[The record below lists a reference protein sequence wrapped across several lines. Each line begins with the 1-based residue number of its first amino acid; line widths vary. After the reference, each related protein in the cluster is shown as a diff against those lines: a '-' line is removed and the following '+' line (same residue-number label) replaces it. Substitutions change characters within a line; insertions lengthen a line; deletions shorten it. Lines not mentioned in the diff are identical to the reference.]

1 MLVEKLMF
9 LTATLD
15 FWKNSPYTKRLTMNK
30 KLILTE
36 KPSVAADI
44 AEALGGFTKTKDHY
58 ENDSTYITWAVGHLV
73 TLAEP
78 EDYDKAYKY
87 WTLQSL
93 PIIPSR
99 FDLKPIEKTE
109 SRLKHIKELLK
120 KKDVDE
126 IINACD
132 AGREGELIFRYI
144 TDYLEASDVKTER
157 LWLQSMTRKA
167 IGEGFKHLRPGNELE
182 NLAQAARCRSQ
193 ADWLIGIN
201 STRAFTRRMGTLL
214 SIGRVQTPTLSIL
227 VEREKIITS
236 FEHQTYFE
244 VFATFKAKSGK
255 YQGKWFIEA
264 PKNGK
269 ASLLDSKELEAF
281 ANSQGIVSKSAV
293 KFDSNVKK
301 GDRLEKLADIEA
313 AQKILST
320 VDDKEGTITQEETKL
335 TKEGPGLL
343 FDLNEL
349 QRQSNKRFGFS
360 ASTTLNIAQ
369 ALYEEKKLITYPRT
383 DSKYLPEDYT
393 TVVPSILREL
403 NNSSYSDV
411 VKPLIAKPVEKKK
424 RIFDTSKVSDHF
436 AIIPTEKSPDGIEM
450 TPAQAKVYDLIV
462 KRFLAAFYPDAV
474 WEETHRVTTV
484 EEFTFRTD
492 SKSLKEPG
500 FYEVYGRETEDDD
513 KLPKVSEGE
522 KVKTIETNSVEKQ
535 TQPPPRYNDAT
546 LLSAMEGAGKLI
558 DDEELREAMKQKGL
572 GTPATRAS
580 IIERL
585 IDVGY
590 VERVQKEIIP
600 TGKGIALYDT
610 LMSFPLPE
618 LCSPEMTGEWEYKLT
633 RIEQGNLKSES
644 FMDSIVEFTKEMITK
659 VKEGRADARVNPENA
674 EVIGKCPLCGGAI
687 IENFK
692 AFGCENYKPKKNA
705 KKKTEDDT
713 GCAFAIW
720 KTIAGKFITKDIA
733 KELLEAGKSGP
744 HKGFRSKTGRP
755 FGATLLLE
763 KDGSIKFEFDNT
775 KTEKDENAPP
785 PSDPVP
791 VCPCPI
797 CDGTIMDIGSNYRC
811 SNYKKTCN
819 LNVGK
824 VILGKEITPE
834 LLSQLLE
841 NRKTEKIS
849 GFISRKG
856 RPFSAFLVMD
866 DKGKVGFEFENNGEK
881 STGKTTRTASKTT
894 RRSKKSA

>member
-1 MLVEKLMF
+1 
-9 LTATLD
+9 
-15 FWKNSPYTKRLTMNK
+15 MNK

-44 AEALGGFTKTKDHY
+44 AEALGGFTKTKEHY
-58 ENDSTYITWAVGHLV
+58 ESDNAYITWAVGHLV

-93 PIIPSR
+93 PIIPQI
-99 FDLKPIEKTE
+99 FQLKPIEKTE
-109 SRLKHIKELLK
+109 SRLKHIKEILK
-120 KKDVDE
+120 KKEVSE
-126 IINACD
+126 VINACD

-144 TDYLEASDVKTER
+144 TDFLEAGDVPAQR
-157 LWLQSMTRKA
+157 LWLQSMTRTA
-167 IGEGFKHLRPGNELE
+167 IADGFKKLRPGNELE

-214 SIGRVQTPTLSIL
+214 SIGRVQTPTLSIM

-236 FEHQTYFE
+236 FIPQTYYE
-244 VFATFKAKSGK
+244 VFATFKAKSGS
-255 YQGKWFIEA
+255 YDGKWFIEA
-264 PKNGK
+264 PRNGK
-269 ASLLDSKELEAF
+269 ASLLDSKELEEF
-281 ANSQGIVSKSAV
+281 AKSNGLVSKSAV
-293 KFDSNVKK
+293 AFNKDIKK
-301 GDRLEKLADIEA
+301 GDRLERLNDKGA
-313 AQKILST
+313 AQTIIDS
-320 VDDKEGTITQEETKL
+320 VDGKEGTITQEETKL
-335 TKEGPGLL
+335 TKESPGLL

-349 QRQSNKRFGFS
+349 QRQANKRFGFS

-369 ALYEEKKLITYPRT
+369 ALYEEKKLITYPRS

-393 TVVPSILREL
+393 TVVPSIFREL
-403 NNSSYSDV
+403 SNSEYRNA
-411 VKPLIAKPVEKKK
+411 VKPLLSKTVEKKK

-436 AIIPTEKSPDGIEM
+436 AIIPTEKSPAGIEM
-450 TPAQAKVYDLIV
+450 TPAQQKVYDLIV
-462 KRFLAAFYPDAV
+462 KRFLAAFYPDAI

-484 EEFTFRTD
+484 ESYTFRTD

-513 KLPKVSEGE
+513 KLPAVIEGE
-522 KVKTIETNSVEKQ
+522 KVKTLETEMTEKQ

-590 VERVQKEIIP
+590 VDRVQKELVP

-610 LMSFPLPE
+610 LVNFPLPE

-633 RIEQGNLKSES
+633 RIEQGNLKADD
-644 FMDSIVEFTKEMITK
+644 FMASIEDFTKELVSK
-659 VKEGRADARVNPENA
+659 VKTGRSENENGEFTA
-674 EVIGKCPLCGGAI
+674 EVIGKCPLCGGDV

-692 AFGCENYKPKKNA
+692 AFACQHYKPKKTTT
-705 KKKTEDDT
+705 KKKSEDEA
-713 GCAFAIW
+713 GCTFAIW
-720 KTIAGKFITKDIA
+720 KTIAGKFITKEIA
-733 KELLEAGKSGP
+733 IELLEKKKSGP
-744 HKGFRSKTGRP
+744 HKGFRSRYGKP
-755 FGATLLLE
+755 FGATLNLE
-763 KDGSIKFEFDNT
+763 EDGSIKFEFDNT
-775 KTEKDENAPP
+775 KQEKDENAPP
-785 PSDPVP
+785 PADPVP
-791 VCPCPI
+791 VAKCPI
-797 CDGTIMDIGSNYRC
+797 CDGTVMDIGTNYRC

-834 LLSQLLE
+834 ILSQLLE
-841 NRKTEKIS
+841 DKKTEKLS

-866 DKGKVGFEFENNGEK
+866 DKGKVGFEFENNGERK
-881 STGKTTRTASKTT
+881 PRTASKPASKTT

>member
-1 MLVEKLMF
+1 ME
-9 LTATLD
+9 
-15 FWKNSPYTKRLTMNK
+15 K

-58 ENDSTYITWAVGHLV
+58 ESDDAYITWAVGHLV

-78 EDYDKAYKY
+78 EDYDKSYKY

-93 PIIPSR
+93 PIIPQK
-99 FDLKPIEKTE
+99 FELKPIEKTE
-109 SRLKHIKELLK
+109 TRLKHIKDILK
-120 KKDVDE
+120 KKGISDIV
-126 IINACD
+126 NACD

-144 TDYLEASDVKTER
+144 TDYLEADDMPVER

-167 IGEGFKHLRPGNELE
+167 IAEGFKHLRPKQELE

-236 FEHQTYFE
+236 FIPQTYFE

-255 YQGKWFIEA
+255 YEGKWFIEA
-264 PKNGK
+264 PRNGK
-269 ASLLDSKELEAF
+269 ASLLDSKELESF
-281 ANSQGIVSKSAV
+281 AKSLGIVSKSAV
-293 KFDSNVKK
+293 KFASEVKK
-301 GDRLEKLADIEA
+301 GDRLEKLADREA
-313 AQKILST
+313 AQLIIDT
-320 VDDKEGTITQEETKL
+320 AEGKEGIVTQEETKL
-335 TKEGPGLL
+335 TKESPGLL

-349 QRQSNKRFGFS
+349 QRQANKRFGFS

-369 ALYEEKKLITYPRT
+369 ALYEEKKLITYPRS
-383 DSKYLPEDYT
+383 DSKYLPDDYT
-393 TVVPSILREL
+393 TVVPTILKEL
-403 NNSSYSDV
+403 HNSDYADV
-411 VKPLIAKPVEKKK
+411 VKPLLAKTIEKKK

-436 AIIPTEKSPDGIEM
+436 AIIPTEKSPQGIEM

-462 KRFLAAFYPDAV
+462 KRFLAAFYPDAI

-484 EEFTFRTD
+484 EGYTFRTD

-500 FYEVYGRETEDDD
+500 FYEVYGRETEDDA
-513 KLPKVSEGE
+513 KLPKVTEGE
-522 KVKTIETNSVEKQ
+522 TVKVVDTNSVEKQ

-590 VERVQKEIIP
+590 VDRVQKELIP

-610 LMSFPLPE
+610 LMNFPLPE

-633 RIEQGNLKSES
+633 RIEQGNLQASS
-644 FMDSIVEFTKEMITK
+644 FMDSIVTFTKEMITK
-659 VKEGRADARVNPENA
+659 VKEGRADGNSNIENA
-674 EVIGKCPLCGGAI
+674 EVIGKCPLCDGSI

-692 AFGCENYKPKKNA
+692 AFACENYKPKKTA
-705 KKKTEDDT
+705 KKKTEDET
-713 GCAFAIW
+713 GCTFAIW
-720 KTIAGKFITKDIA
+720 KTIAGKFITKEIA
-733 KELLEAGKSGP
+733 KELLESGKTGP

-775 KTEKDENAPP
+775 KADKDENASPP
-785 PSDPVP
+785 VDPVP
-791 VCPCPI
+791 VAPCPI
-797 CDGTIMDIGSNYRC
+797 CNGTVMDIGSNYRC
-811 SNYKKTCN
+811 TNYKETCN

-824 VILGKEITPE
+824 VILGKEITPD

-881 STGKTTRTASKTT
+881 GTRKTSGSTAKTT

>member
-1 MLVEKLMF
+1 M
-9 LTATLD
+9 T
-15 FWKNSPYTKRLTMNK
+15 K

-58 ENDSTYITWAVGHLV
+58 ESDSAYITWAVGHLV

-93 PIIPSR
+93 PIIPTK

-109 SRLKHIKELLK
+109 GRLKHIKELLAK
-120 KKDVDE
+120 KGVDQ

-144 TDYLEASDVKTER
+144 TDFLEASDVPAQR
-157 LWLQSMTRKA
+157 LWLQSMTRRA
-167 IGEGFKHLRPGNELE
+167 ISDGFKHLRPGSELE

-236 FEHQTYFE
+236 FVPVTYFE
-244 VFATFKAKSGK
+244 VFATFKANSGK
-255 YQGKWFIEA
+255 YEGKWFIES

-269 ASLLDSKELEAF
+269 ASLLDSKELKAF
-281 ANSQGIVSKSAV
+281 ADSMGLVSRSAV
-293 KFDSNVKK
+293 KFEKDIKK
-301 GDRLEKLADIEA
+301 GDRLEKLTDREA
-313 AQKILST
+313 AQMI
-320 VDDKEGTITQEETKL
+320 VDAVEGKEGTVTQEEIKL
-335 TKEGPGLL
+335 TKESPGLL

-349 QRQSNKRFGFS
+349 QRQANKRFGFS

-369 ALYEEKKLITYPRT
+369 ALYEEKKLITYPRS
-383 DSKYLPEDYT
+383 DSKYLPDDYT
-393 TVVPSILREL
+393 TVVPSIFREL
-403 NNSSYSDV
+403 SNSEYRNAV
-411 VKPLIAKPVEKKK
+411 RPLLQKTIEHKK

-436 AIIPTEKSPDGIEM
+436 AIIPTEKSPDGVEL
-450 TPAQAKVYDLIV
+450 TPAQSKVYDLIV
-462 KRFLAAFYPDAV
+462 KRFLAAFYPDAI
-474 WEETHRVTTV
+474 WEETHRITTV
-484 EEFTFRTD
+484 ESYTFRTD
-492 SKSLKEPG
+492 SKSLKELG
-500 FYEVYGRETEDDD
+500 FYEVYGREVEDDA
-513 KLPKVSEGE
+513 KLPSVKEGE
-522 KVKTIETNSVEKQ
+522 KVKTIDTDISEKQ

-590 VERVQKEIIP
+590 VDRVQKELMP

-610 LMSFPLPE
+610 LINFPLPE

-633 RIEQGNLKSES
+633 RIEQGNLTSDT
-644 FMDSIVEFTKEMITK
+644 FMTSIEDFTKELVNK
-659 VKEGRADARVNPENA
+659 VKTGKASGDFSAESA
-674 EVIGKCPLCGGAI
+674 EVIGKCPLCGGDV

-692 AFGCENYKPKKNA
+692 AFSCEHYKPKKTS
-705 KKKTEDDT
+705 KKKTEDET
-713 GCAFAIW
+713 GCTFAIW
-720 KTIAGKFITKDIA
+720 KTIAGKFITKEIA
-733 KELLEAGKSGP
+733 VELLENKKSGP
-744 HKGFRSKTGRP
+744 HRGFRSRYGKP
-755 FGATLLLE
+755 FGATLNLE
-763 KDGSIKFEFDNT
+763 PDGSIKFEFENT
-775 KTEKDENAPP
+775 KGAKEEDSESAPQA
-785 PSDPVP
+785 DPVP
-791 VCPCPI
+791 VAKCPV
-797 CDGTIMDIGSNYRC
+797 CDGTVMDIGSNYRC
-811 SNYKKTCN
+811 TNYKKTCN
-819 LNVGK
+819 LNIGK
-824 VILGKEITPE
+824 VILGKEITPD

-841 NRKTEKIS
+841 DKKTEKIN

-881 STGKTTRTASKTT
+881 GARKTSRPAAKTA
-894 RRSKKSA
+894 RRSKKSS